1 MPGRPSLCIPNN
13 NKTIWE
19 ARGGAFSGDAE
30 STASGAASG
39 AWALLSSDN
48 PSIRF
53 AWHAGSWLPFST
65 PEMQGLL
72 LFVGTMSKGDEE
84 KNDCRIC

>member
-1 MPGRPSLCIPNN
+1 MCIPDN

-30 STASGAASG
+30 STTSGATSG
-39 AWALLSSDN
+39 AWAFLGSEN
-48 PSIRF
+48 ASIRF
-53 AWHAGSWLPFST
+53 AWRAGFLLPFST

-84 KNDCRIC
+84 KNDCRIR